1 MCQVFFRHAR
11 SVFTINA
18 AMRLAS
24 HAHEASRSSSPLRS
38 YDNARAPK
46 AGVYWG
52 FVRIAIHHQP
62 TTQSHPQRKPY
73 ARSEPGFA
81 HDFHSHRRLFLSTVR
96 ASRASVVQARNDRDW
111 EEKFRAITQAERI
124 KKGWLVDIYDRSQL
138 HCAPCAIEDSSLCRL
153 ASACSHP
160 RLAADDF
167 IKSHRCLPPVQ
178 PDRVDRLKFH
188 PITPA
193 ATPAD

>member
-1 MCQVFFRHAR
+1 M
-11 SVFTINA
+11 
-18 AMRLAS
+18 
-24 HAHEASRSSSPLRS
+24 
-38 YDNARAPK
+38 
-46 AGVYWG
+46 
-52 FVRIAIHHQP
+52 RIAIHHQP

-138 HCAPCAIEDSSLCRL
+138 H
-153 ASACSHP
+153 
-160 RLAADDF
+160 
-167 IKSHRCLPPVQ
+167 
-178 PDRVDRLKFH
+178 
-188 PITPA
+188 
-193 ATPAD
+193 